1 MPDPTRAAAAALL
14 LVAVACAAGDE
25 STVADRSSPVTIDSS
40 LVAELCTARAS
51 VGDIQ
56 AAADTF
62 ARAHGSLHDLAR
74 ELADHD
80 RARAGR
86 LHEAKQR
93 VEAALRA
100 TPSPDAQV
108 LTVRLD
114 RLIDATRRGLD
125 RLDVTVPSP
134 CPSQQRT
141 APG

>member
-1 MPDPTRAAAAALL
+1 MPDPTRVAAAALL
-14 LVAVACAAGDE
+14 LLAVAYAAGDE
-25 STVADRSSPVTIDSS
+25 PTIADRSSPVTIDGS
-40 LVAELCTARAS
+40 LVAELCTAHAS

-56 AAADTF
+56 AAADAF
-62 ARAHGSLHDLAR
+62 ARAHGPLHDLAR

-100 TPSPDAQV
+100 TPSPDTQE

-125 RLDVTVPSP
+125 RLDATAPSTCPSP
-134 CPSQQRT
+134 PRA
-141 APG
+141 APA